1 MSEKKKTIEDIIKLI
16 EVSVKNGL
24 DEYAFL
30 EEFEEKLKKYL
41 EGRLK

>member
-1 MSEKKKTIEDIIKLI
+1 MSEKKKIKEDIIKQI
-16 EVSVKNGL
+16 DVSVKNGL

-30 EEFEEKLKKYL
+30 EKFEEKLKRYL

>member
-1 MSEKKKTIEDIIKLI
+1 MSEKNKLKEDIIKHI
-16 EVSVKNGL
+16 DVSVKNGL
-24 DEYAFL
+24 DEYALL